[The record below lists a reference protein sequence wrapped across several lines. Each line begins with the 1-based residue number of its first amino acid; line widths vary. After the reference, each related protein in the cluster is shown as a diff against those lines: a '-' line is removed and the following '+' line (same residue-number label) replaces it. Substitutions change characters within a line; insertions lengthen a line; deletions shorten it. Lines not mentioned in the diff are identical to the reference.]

1 MFLAGGGAET
11 PPGMAWHDYE
21 LAARAADQL
30 RTEVFCYVA
39 GALLRRD
46 GIDQGVGKIAGLL
59 LSELAARAG
68 LANRL
73 VTTLSFTSDQESL
86 DRMINLVRLRFPGAG
101 VWDLP
106 VIAHEFGHYLMRECP
121 SVRNDGQRPFINLVR
136 DLARAD
142 DGCVGADA
150 EQHVEELFADVCASY
165 ALGPA
170 YPLACAGLRV
180 PYLELDAETPSHPAW
195 RYRITAMI
203 KTLRWL
209 AAQPGAHGSVIDK
222 RVQPLSDALSEGR
235 EAGIGTAA
243 DTNRLKYQVGRMT
256 LELKRHAGGL
266 RYEMGD
272 AADLIAAELARPGGA
287 ARLPKDCTV
296 VHVLDG
302 AWRWRLDH
310 PDKNSEKD
318 LAAASATVVELCEQV
333 RRGREGDSD
342 AV

>member
-1 MFLAGGGAET
+1 
-11 PPGMAWHDYE
+11 
-21 LAARAADQL
+21 
-30 RTEVFCYVA
+30 
-39 GALLRRD
+39 
-46 GIDQGVGKIAGLL
+46 
-59 LSELAARAG
+59 
-68 LANRL
+68 
-73 VTTLSFTSDQESL
+73 
-86 DRMINLVRLRFPGAG
+86 
-101 VWDLP
+101 
-106 VIAHEFGHYLMRECP
+106 
-121 SVRNDGQRPFINLVR
+121 
-136 DLARAD
+136 
-142 DGCVGADA
+142 
-150 EQHVEELFADVCASY
+150 
-165 ALGPA
+165 
-170 YPLACAGLRV
+170 
-180 PYLELDAETPSHPAW
+180 
-195 RYRITAMI
+195 MI

-235 EAGIGTAA
+235 EAGIGTAV